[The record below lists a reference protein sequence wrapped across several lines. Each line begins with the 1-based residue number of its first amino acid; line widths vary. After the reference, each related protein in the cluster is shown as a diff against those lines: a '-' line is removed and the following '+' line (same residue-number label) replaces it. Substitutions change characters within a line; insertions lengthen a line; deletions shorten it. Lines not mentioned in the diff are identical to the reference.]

1 MSAAPDEEREDVLLE
16 RFEDCGFDV
25 PDEVS
30 CTLQDMRFRVLVRNM
45 LEELRRYQAGKL
57 VAGACKSFET
67 SSDEAVLL
75 QSLLELAAELGLVPP
90 SAPGLLK
97 GDALLLVEL
106 LLGELQARRMLYHRQ
121 QEGEKPVVQLG
132 SFSPT
137 QRTHLEQI
145 FNALKA
151 EYKLRRKMLIHRSEV
166 SLRSF
171 AWSPRGKESK
181 DEINSLITQGHAELA
196 LDPQVSL
203 QDLASAKRS
212 TLEDVAGQKTSS
224 GARRFSASV
233 KGVQIGAVP
242 DRGGRPDEMRVEAD
256 MPSFKPRAAAG
267 EAGGAGSRW
276 KGGGGGRGGHP
287 RHGPNKKGFRGR

>member
-1 MSAAPDEEREDVLLE
+1 
-16 RFEDCGFDV
+16 
-25 PDEVS
+25 
-30 CTLQDMRFRVLVRNM
+30 
-45 LEELRRYQAGKL
+45 
-57 VAGACKSFET
+57 
-67 SSDEAVLL
+67 
-75 QSLLELAAELGLVPP
+75 
-90 SAPGLLK
+90 
-97 GDALLLVEL
+97 
-106 LLGELQARRMLYHRQ
+106 
-121 QEGEKPVVQLG
+121 
-132 SFSPT
+132 
-137 QRTHLEQI
+137 
-145 FNALKA
+145 
-151 EYKLRRKMLIHRSEV
+151 MLIHRSEV

-203 QDLASAKRS
+203 QRRHRPEPQLSAYLRQDLASAKRS

-287 RHGPNKKGFRGR
+287 RHGPNKKGFRGGRSRGR